1 MTMFLEELF
10 SNYYTNAWGTQYT
23 RENSKCSFFAY
34 TRNNGLLEKYILKR
48 SLRCK
53 EQIIL
58 SGLLINAFDFSER

>member
-10 SNYYTNAWGTQYT
+10 SNYYTNAQYT

-53 EQIIL
+53 VQIIV
-58 SGLLINAFDFSER
+58 SGFLINAFDFSER